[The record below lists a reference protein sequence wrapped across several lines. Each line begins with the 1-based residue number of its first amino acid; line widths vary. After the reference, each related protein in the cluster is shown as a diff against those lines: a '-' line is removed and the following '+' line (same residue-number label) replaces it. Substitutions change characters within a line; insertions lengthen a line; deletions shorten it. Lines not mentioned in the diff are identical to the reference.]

1 MNLTLK
7 ANKIDGFG
15 YCDFHEEPVNAG
27 AYEYKGCWSC
37 YHFHKG
43 KDFTY
48 MSVVEASKEMGV
60 SENTIR
66 RWIKK
71 GIEKKLGNKVLGI
84 HRKIL

>member
-1 MNLTLK
+1 LK

-27 AYEYKGCWSC
+27 AYEYKGCWGC